1 MWPAQEMWPRLAR
14 NRSPDSHTSLDLSV
28 CEAWQVVP
36 VARQC
41 KLTRLLM
48 SDQKYVYLFNQTA
61 TVSVFKSSKGSNN
74 GPGGTGNERSLWA
87 YLNTLFIIMNCVF
100 DPQFNNHDWTC
111 LWFYMFMRGKKLWLT
126 ACRCCW
132 RIHFKT
138 LIRKASFW
146 TFSDL
151 LVALFP
157 HI

>member
-1 MWPAQEMWPRLAR
+1 MWPRLPR
-14 NRSPDSHTSLDLSV
+14 NWSPDSHTSLDLSV
-28 CEAWQVVP
+28 CEAWKVVP

-74 GPGGTGNERSLWA
+74 GPGGTGNECSLWA
-87 YLNTLFIIMNCVF
+87 YLNTLFIITNCVF
-100 DPQFNNHDWTC
+100 DPQFKNHDWTC

-126 ACRCCW
+126 SCRCCW

-151 LVALFP
+151 LVALFL